1 MIDPAQSA
9 LPLHAFSRN
18 WTQIQFDSINLQKP
32 ISDLTLPDL
41 LWCLRKRIYPE
52 QIIDLVLDKINDNWN
67 KIDQHFTTAI
77 CEWYEE
83 AIRLIITFPLSFWDT
98 KHQTHTAFCTYIANS
113 QKRNLQIEQ
122 TILDLFLSYE
132 PQIVAWT
139 KANEDFFTLNL
150 GIGEGLGIAGNFI
163 AAEREIT
170 KLKTAILNQQNVFI
184 ESTWCTLCTEE
195 TLLNFITHEYSE
207 YGYLLDDIKAS
218 IIREQKIK
226 TVPIP
231 PL

>member
-1 MIDPAQSA
+1 MIDPAQST
-9 LPLHAFSRN
+9 LPLHAFSHN

-41 LWCLRKRIYPE
+41 LWCLRKRIG
-52 QIIDLVLDKINDNWN
+52 Q
-67 KIDQHFTTAI
+67 
-77 CEWYEE
+77 
-83 AIRLIITFPLSFWDT
+83 
-98 KHQTHTAFCTYIANS
+98 
-113 QKRNLQIEQ
+113 
-122 TILDLFLSYE
+122 
-132 PQIVAWT
+132 
-139 KANEDFFTLNL
+139 
-150 GIGEGLGIAGNFI
+150 GLGIAGNFI

-184 ESTWCTLCTEE
+184 ESAWSTLCTEE